1 MSSGYPT
8 CMTQI
13 DALVAAVAGR
23 QHGVFDTSQIPL
35 LTKHTVHHRTR
46 TGRWRHASE
55 RILII
60 EGSPS
65 TWEQRLWIAL
75 LTAGPGSAVGRRSA
89 ARLHGLAGAKP
100 NHVDIVQPETT
111 VPMGKPRSSRR
122 TSSLPPHHYTEAAGF
137 PSTTI
142 ERTLFDLAGLT
153 SPQRRRRGWTYLPEQ
168 KVARM
173 VDDALVA
180 KQTSIHALSAVFSD
194 LAQRGRPGTR
204 VMRQLL
210 AERSEGYVATESE
223 LEDLFV
229 RFLDAHELPQ
239 PRRQASLG
247 SNTEQIGRVDFVYD
261 APRLIVELDGAK
273 YHSQLTRM
281 RHDKVRD
288 LEFLAA
294 GWQSIRIDWWLLIND
309 AHRLAQH
316 LHTILDSK
324 PHSDS
329 T

>member
-1 MSSGYPT
+1 
-8 CMTQI
+8 
-13 DALVAAVAGR
+13 
-23 QHGVFDTSQIPL
+23 
-35 LTKHTVHHRTR
+35 
-46 TGRWRHASE
+46 
-55 RILII
+55 
-60 EGSPS
+60 
-65 TWEQRLWIAL
+65 
-75 LTAGPGSAVGRRSA
+75 
-89 ARLHGLAGAKP
+89 
-100 NHVDIVQPETT
+100 
-111 VPMGKPRSSRR
+111 
-122 TSSLPPHHYTEAAGF
+122 
-137 PSTTI
+137 
-142 ERTLFDLAGLT
+142 
-153 SPQRRRRGWTYLPEQ
+153 
-168 KVARM
+168 
-173 VDDALVA
+173 
-180 KQTSIHALSAVFSD
+180 
-194 LAQRGRPGTR
+194 
-204 VMRQLL
+204 MRQLL